1 MPDLNWNATLWGAD
15 YDWPGAGDEWSA
27 PWGGSE
33 PQWFGSLYPRLH
45 RRLPAANILEI
56 APGHGR
62 WTRFLL
68 PQCENYLG
76 IDLNQSCVDACRAR
90 FEKTQHAR
98 FESNDGMTLAA
109 AEDGAYDFIFSF
121 DSLVHAEID
130 VFHSYIPE
138 ILRKLKPGGAAF
150 IHHSN
155 YAAGQLP
162 EGHHDHS
169 RGASVSGAAVADI
182 ITASGGAVIVQEVIT
197 WIDAHLLDCLTVF
210 GRQDGGH
217 QQPPALLSNP
227 HFGEEANLIARFQ
240 APYSSI

>member
-1 MPDLNWNATLWGAD
+1 MPDLNWNASLWGAG
-15 YDWPGAGDEWSA
+15 YDWPDGGDEWSV

-45 RRLPAANILEI
+45 RLLPAQNILEI

-68 PQCENYLG
+68 PQCQTYLG
-76 IDLNQSCVDACRAR
+76 IDLNPSCVDACRTR
-90 FEKTQHAR
+90 FDQTPHAR

-109 AEDGAYDFIFSF
+109 AEDEAYDFIFSF

-130 VFHSYIPE
+130 VFHAYIPE
-138 ILRKLKPGGAAF
+138 ILRKLKPNGAAF

-155 YAAGQLP
+155 YAAGLLP
-162 EGHHDHS
+162 AGRHDHS
-169 RGASVSGAAVADI
+169 RGTTVSGAAVADI
-182 ITASGGAVIVQEVIT
+182 IAASGGAVILQEVIT
-197 WIDAHLLDCLTVF
+197 WIDAPLLDCLTLF
-210 GRQDGGH
+210 GRGDGVRGAS
-217 QQPPALLSNP
+217 PIVLSNP
-227 HFGEEANLIARFQ
+227 HFGEEAGLIAQFQ